1 MLRYQLI
8 PKQYAAILNLQPMA
22 NIKPSLNESFKIFF
36 KALSIFDQNN
46 TAKPEIEA
54 SGNNNVT
61 ILSYVQ
67 QKQTTW

>member
-1 MLRYQLI
+1 MVSI
-8 PKQYAAILNLQPMA
+8 HFFDDFILEALQPMA